1 MSTNDTVRMQAGILV
16 IGYDPGTAS
25 CTVRILSNSD
35 GFEVVGDAATAS
47 GYGDALAETETAET
61 QPAETESA
69 GALPPLPGSVC
80 AASVQHNFRAG
91 RHPGRCKPGRHGGR

>member
-35 GFEVVGDAATAS
+35 GFEVVGAAAAAAS
-47 GYGDALAETETAET
+47 GCGDALAETE
-61 QPAETESA
+61 PAGEP
-69 GALPPLPGSVC
+69 PPLPGSAGSVC

-91 RHPGRCKPGRHGGR
+91 RHPGRCKPGRHGCR

>member
-25 CTVRILSNSD
+25 CTVQILSNSD
-35 GFEVVGDAATAS
+35 GFEGVGAAAS
-47 GYGDALAETETAET
+47 GYGDALAEAE
-61 QPAETESA
+61 PAGE
-69 GALPPLPGSVC
+69 LPPLPGSVC

-91 RHPGRCKPGRHGGR
+91 RHPGRCKPGRRGCR

>member
-25 CTVRILSNSD
+25 CTVRILSTPD
-35 GFEVVGDAATAS
+35 GFEVVGDGAAAES
-47 GYGDALAETETAET
+47 GYGDALAGTGA
-61 QPAETESA
+61 A
-69 GALPPLPGSVC
+69 GELPPLPGSVC

-91 RHPGRCKPGRHGGR
+91 RHPGRCKPGRHGCR

>member
-25 CTVRILSNSD
+25 CTVRILSNAD
-35 GFEVVGDAATAS
+35 GFEVVGDGTAAS
-47 GYGDALAETETAET
+47 GFGDALAETEA
-61 QPAETESA
+61 A
-69 GALPPLPGSVC
+69 GELPPLPGSVC

-91 RHPGRCKPGRHGGR
+91 RHPGRCKPGRHDCR